1 MWISFRR
8 SFFLIHLFLIINIYV
23 WGSFFRFCL
32 RLFHY
37 KVMRIQL
44 NITLIIVNECI
55 CVSIQRK
62 KATNFTSCRHSQL
75 NFFYLLLQSTT
86 TTCIIMA
93 EIMRTLKLDFIYVQ
107 VMVIIIIIIIREM
120 AKIY

>member
-1 MWISFRR
+1 
-8 SFFLIHLFLIINIYV
+8 
-23 WGSFFRFCL
+23 
-32 RLFHY
+32 
-37 KVMRIQL
+37 MRIQL

-55 CVSIQRK
+55 CMDYG
-62 KATNFTSCRHSQL
+62 ATNFTSCRQSQL

-93 EIMRTLKLDFIYVQ
+93 EIMRVTITELRTGRYIQQTHSPQ
-107 VMVIIIIIIIREM
+107 VMVIIIIIREM